1 MYFSEM
7 KTKLYFTILV
17 FLFNFQLS
25 FTQIKIDNNH
35 PDIDYLSLNRIGD
48 ISFIKKDH
56 RFRLNFTV
64 LKDFG
69 KTVNTKSIGY
79 QYCEGIF
86 FSRFWVDPREKLIGI
101 TMVLELPFSRRDT
114 IKKPAY
120 RQAGSKR
127 SLIIL

>member
-7 KTKLYFTILV
+7 KAKLYFITLT
-17 FLFNFQLS
+17 FLLNFQPS
-25 FTQIKIDNNH
+25 FTQIKIDNSH
-35 PDIDYLSLNRIGD
+35 PDIDYLKLNRIGD

-56 RFRLNFTV
+56 HFRLNFTV

-79 QYCEGIF
+79 QYSEGIF